1 MLSPAILGPVLNRLS
16 SIHPLS
22 EELYKEFETNAFE
35 ISVKKNEYLMRKG
48 ELSKYVYFVMTGI
61 ITGRISN
68 RDETIISFITVDG
81 EFLSAIE
88 GMYGDKPCLEDVI
101 AVEDSRLLA
110 MSSTYFHNLYNIFPE
125 MNVIFRQVLEAY
137 YADAHYR
144 SIFIRMGSL
153 ADKYAYF
160 LKAFPNHV
168 NRIPLSVAAS
178 FLNLKDATLQKMI
191 SKTRDQKVLDQQL
204 SRESILISMEMFE
217 PYLQKKL
224 TLYQLACHFNIKPH
238 ELSHLLNEY
247 FNENFNSFINGY
259 RIRYILKHFAV
270 QHSPGQYSMEGM
282 GRHGGF
288 SSKSTFF
295 TEFKKRVG
303 CTPQIHFKQQKG
315 LINPVGSSDLSAV
328 LSS

>member
-110 MSSTYFHNLYNIFPE
+110 MSSTYFHSLYGIFPE

-144 SIFIRMGSL
+144 SIFIRMGKIS
-153 ADKYAYF
+153 DKYMYF
-160 LKAFPNHV
+160 LRTFPEHY
-168 NRIPLSVAAS
+168 NRIPVEVAAS
-178 FLNLKDATLQKMI
+178 FLNIKSTTLLKMI
-191 SKTRDQKVLDQQL
+191 AKMNDGESFTPGL
-204 SRESILISMEMFE
+204 SREEIIATMDRFK
-217 PYLQKKL
+217 PYLQKRL
-224 TLYQLACHFNIKPH
+224 TLQQLAGHLNTSGH
-238 ELSHLLNEY
+238 HLSHLLNEH
-247 FNENFNSFINGY
+247 FNENFNSFINSF
-259 RIRYILKHFAV
+259 RINYVLNEINIRDNLE
-270 QHSPGQYSMEGM
+270 QYSMDGL
-282 GRHGGF
+282 GRQAGF

-295 TEFKKRVG
+295 SEFKKRLG
-303 CTPQIHFKQQKG
+303 ITPYVYFKQQMVPEM
-315 LINPVGSSDLSAV
+315 L
-328 LSS
+328 